1 MDEVNA
7 SFLLNL
13 NNDLSSCLLM
23 PTIQISFLTT
33 RLIEATECELK
44 GVGDVLCPELEM
56 DIQYTVLCPPV

>member
-23 PTIQISFLTT
+23 PTIQIYFLTT

-44 GVGDVLCPELEM
+44 GGW
-56 DIQYTVLCPPV
+56 